1 MSSNGCVELTAAVDV
16 LARLDPAVLCLSEL
30 QAVVAVLAP
39 ALGRLAGTQS
49 GLVGE
54 RQVRSGGTVP
64 AAPSPDRTPG
74 PDVAVRHWLRDL
86 TFSADPPGRAD
97 RAVRAGR
104 SPAGPG
110 AGRGRT

>member
-54 RQVRSGGTVP
+54 LQVRSGGTVP
-64 AAPSPDRTPG
+64 AAPNPDRTPG

-86 TFSADPPGRAD
+86 TFSGGPAAGRT
-97 RAVRAGR
+97 VRAGR
-104 SPAGPG
+104 GPAGPG